1 MAERRIQLEDLGEF
15 SKFIQEV
22 KTREWQTLAN
32 PLDEINVDI
41 IREFYANAKPER
53 EDAMLT
59 ITSWVRGR
67 EISYD

>member
-15 SKFIQEV
+15 SKFIQEI
-22 KTREWQTLAN
+22 KTEEWQTLAN

-53 EDAMLT
+53 EDAMLA

-67 EISYD
+67 EIPYD